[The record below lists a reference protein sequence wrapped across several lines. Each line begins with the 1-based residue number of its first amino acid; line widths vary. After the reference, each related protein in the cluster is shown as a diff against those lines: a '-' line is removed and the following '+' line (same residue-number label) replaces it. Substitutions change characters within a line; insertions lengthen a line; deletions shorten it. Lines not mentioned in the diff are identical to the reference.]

1 MRTVIMILILLN
13 AALATVGRPQ
23 PSQDNHGPFSCCRGS
38 GPDAYCCFVCCVHPN
53 CDEDED
59 CL

>member
-23 PSQDNHGPFSCCRGS
+23 PSQNWSTDFSCCRGS
-38 GPDAYCCFVCCVHPN
+38 GPDAYCCFVCCVRPN
-53 CDEDED
+53 CDDDED